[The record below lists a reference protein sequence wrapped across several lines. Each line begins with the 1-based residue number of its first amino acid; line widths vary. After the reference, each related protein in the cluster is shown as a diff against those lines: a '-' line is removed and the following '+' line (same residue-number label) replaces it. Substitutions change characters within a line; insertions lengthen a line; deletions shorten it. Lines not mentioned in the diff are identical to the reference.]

1 LLHGRTLPVVITVI
15 ASRLPEL
22 VAMSGIMLLILI
34 AYLASR
40 ELGVALGKVRLWS
53 LFLEHRE
60 VQ

>member
-1 LLHGRTLPVVITVI
+1 MVITVI